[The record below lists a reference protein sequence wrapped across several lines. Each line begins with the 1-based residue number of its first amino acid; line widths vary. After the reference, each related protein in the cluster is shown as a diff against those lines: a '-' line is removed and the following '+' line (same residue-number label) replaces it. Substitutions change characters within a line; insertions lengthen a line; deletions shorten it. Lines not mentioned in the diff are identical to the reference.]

1 MVLHLNKLE
10 FQSLKNAMGQVWLK
24 FGPVILEKRLLKA
37 VNVIL
42 LCCNY
47 LPLEKGVTL
56 HLNKLEFLSPTSLV
70 VLSQWFWGIDRRTTD
85 NQKSTLELSA
95 LVS

>member
-10 FQSLKNAMGQVWLK
+10 FQSTKDALYQVWLK
-24 FGPVILEKRLLKA
+24 FGPVILEKRLLKV

-47 LPLEKGVTL
+47 LPLEKCVTL
-56 HLNKLEFLSPTSLV
+56 HLNKLELLSPKDAFAKFGCIV
-70 VLSQWFWGIDRRTTD
+70 PMVLGDRQTD
-85 NQKSTLELSA
+85 NRQSEKHT
-95 LVS
+95 